1 MNASRPLV
9 LIVDDNATNID
20 LLVNT
25 LQAEYR
31 LGIAKSGPK
40 ALEYIRK
47 QKPELVLLDIMMPGM
62 DGFDVCAQLKAD
74 SETAAIPII
83 FITAVTETLN
93 KTKGFELGA
102 VDYITKPFHAAEV
115 KARIRTHLSLEEMR
129 NELKSQNVLL
139 EEQVAQKTAEIRQ
152 ILNASIRTMALM
164 LEIRDPYTAGHQQ
177 RVAQLACAIAEKLGL
192 PPTTIDGI
200 RIAGI
205 LHDVGKI
212 RIPLAIL
219 SRSGKLL
226 DAEYEMLKIHPQVSY
241 DILKDIPFP
250 WPVAQMVLQ
259 HHERLDGSGYPQGL
273 KGDEILKEARILAVA
288 DVTEANS
295 SFRPYRPAPGMKAAL
310 EKLAEQKGKR
320 YDSDAVE
327 ACLELFTTESFTFD
341 PNGTLAR
348 AAFLGG
354 SITESLICHRGMD
367 LRSDER
373 NFFL

>member
-1 MNASRPLV
+1 MNTSRPLV
-9 LIVDDNATNID
+9 LIVDDNVTNID

-31 LGIAKSGPK
+31 LGIAKNGPK
-40 ALEYIRK
+40 ALEYVGK
-47 QKPELVLLDIMMPGM
+47 QKPDLVLLDIMMPEM
-62 DGFDVCAQLKAD
+62 DGFEVCARLKAD
-74 SETAAIPII
+74 PETVAIPII
-83 FITAVTETLN
+83 FITAVTETIN

-129 NELKSQNVLL
+129 RELKSQNVLL

-152 ILNASIRTMALM
+152 ILNASIRSMALM

-192 PPTTIDGI
+192 SSTTIDGI

-273 KGDEILKEARILAVA
+273 KGDQILKEAKILAVA

-295 SFRPYRPAPGMKAAL
+295 SFRPYRPARGLKAAL

-327 ACLELFTTESFTFD
+327 ACQELFATESFTFD
-341 PNGTLAR
+341 PKGKLAR
-348 AAFLGG
+348 QLF
-354 SITESLICHRGMD
+354 
-367 LRSDER
+367 
-373 NFFL
+373 

>member
-31 LGIAKSGPK
+31 LGIAKNGPK

-348 AAFLGG
+348 QLF
-354 SITESLICHRGMD
+354 
-367 LRSDER
+367 
-373 NFFL
+373 

>member
-31 LGIAKSGPK
+31 LGVAKNGAK
-40 ALEYIRK
+40 ALEYVKK
-47 QKPELVLLDIMMPGM
+47 QKPDLVLLDIMMPGM
-62 DGFDVCAQLKAD
+62 DGFEVCAHLKAD
-74 SETAAIPII
+74 PESVTIPII
-83 FITAVTETLN
+83 FITAVTETIN
-93 KTKGFELGA
+93 KTRGFELGA

-115 KARIRTHLSLEEMR
+115 TSRIRTHLSLEEMR
-129 NELKSQNVLL
+129 RKLKFQNIYL
-139 EEQVAQKTAEIRQ
+139 EEQVARKTAEIRQ
-152 ILNASIRTMALM
+152 ILNASIRSMAYM

-177 RVAQLACAIAEKLGL
+177 RVAELACAIAEKLGL
-192 PPTTIDGI
+192 SPTTIDGI

-212 RIPLAIL
+212 RIPLSIL

-226 DAEYEMLKIHPQVSY
+226 DAEYEMLKIHPQVSH

-250 WPVAQMVLQ
+250 WPVAQIVLQ

-273 KGDEILKEARILAVA
+273 KGDDIVKEARILAVA

-295 SFRPYRPAPGMKAAL
+295 SLRDRCR
-310 EKLAEQKGKR
+310 LAEIVGAKGK
-320 YDSDAVE
+320 A
-327 ACLELFTTESFTFD
+327 L
-341 PNGTLAR
+341 
-348 AAFLGG
+348 
-354 SITESLICHRGMD
+354 
-367 LRSDER
+367 
-373 NFFL
+373 

>member
-348 AAFLGG
+348 QLF
-354 SITESLICHRGMD
+354 
-367 LRSDER
+367 
-373 NFFL
+373 